1 MIMIKKKARRCRRF
15 NPMVD
20 SDILAGPAGSRVA
33 TGALRLVR
41 WSENWDSTSGCCA
54 AAVNYDSVARP

>member
-1 MIMIKKKARRCRRF
+1 MIMIKKKSEAF

-33 TGALRLVR
+33 TGALRLAR